1 MGLGKKCT
9 SGSGDPDSPKASKYY
24 LNFMSNTP
32 NAEGPIQAPA
42 QLETIETYLQNSTW
56 GDTIQGYALTLHSS
70 ICEVMRI
77 SFEHR
82 ELDLD
87 DDQTY
92 AYNVLITLIQ
102 QLGVII
108 SGADKS

>member
-1 MGLGKKCT
+1 MST
-9 SGSGDPDSPKASKYY
+9 SIQNNGD
-24 LNFMSNTP
+24 TQ
-32 NAEGPIQAPA
+32 NAETQ
-42 QLETIETYLQNSTW
+42 TIETYLQVSTW

-70 ICEVMRI
+70 ICEMLRI
-77 SFEHR
+77 AFEHR

-92 AYNVLITLIQ
+92 AFNVLVTLIQ

-108 SGADKS
+108 SEANKS

>member
-1 MGLGKKCT
+1 MST
-9 SGSGDPDSPKASKYY
+9 SIQNNGD
-24 LNFMSNTP
+24 TQ
-32 NAEGPIQAPA
+32 NAETQ
-42 QLETIETYLQNSTW
+42 TIETYLQVSTW

-70 ICEVMRI
+70 ICEVLRI
-77 SFEHR
+77 AFEHR

-92 AYNVLITLIQ
+92 AFNVLVTLMQ

-108 SGADKS
+108 SEANKS

>member
-1 MGLGKKCT
+1 MST
-9 SGSGDPDSPKASKYY
+9 SIQNNGD
-24 LNFMSNTP
+24 TQ
-32 NAEGPIQAPA
+32 NAETQ
-42 QLETIETYLQNSTW
+42 TIETYLQVSTW

-70 ICEVMRI
+70 ICEVLRI
-77 SFEHR
+77 AFEHR

-92 AYNVLITLIQ
+92 AFNVLVTLIQ

-108 SGADKS
+108 SEANKS

>member
-1 MGLGKKCT
+1 MSLNT
-9 SGSGDPDSPKASKYY
+9 TEPGDTQDA
-24 LNFMSNTP
+24 T
-32 NAEGPIQAPA
+32 
-42 QLETIETYLQNSTW
+42 THTVETYLLISTW

-77 SFEHR
+77 AFEHR

-92 AYNVLITLIQ
+92 AFNVLITLLQ
-102 QLGVII
+102 QLGTII
-108 SGADKS
+108 SEASRS